1 MNRKGNILVVDDER
15 SMREFLEIFFQREGY
30 GVTTAPGVD
39 EAEVCLENEE
49 IDVVITDMQMPR
61 RGGLDL
67 LHAARELSPETA
79 VVVITAYAS
88 TDSAI
93 AAMREGAYDYI
104 TKPFKVDEI
113 RLVVEKALEKQQLA
127 SENERLK
134 NQLKS
139 TLSGHPTIIGN
150 SRGIREVFD
159 LISQVAD
166 TRTSVLIS
174 GESGTGKEL
183 VARAL
188 HDQSERCEKA
198 FVALNCGAIPEN
210 LLESELFGHEKG
222 SFTGAVGEKK
232 GLFEIADGGTL
243 FLDEIA
249 ELSLAL
255 QVKLLRAIQ
264 EKTIRRVGG
273 TADIAVNVRLLSAT
287 NQDLESAVAAGEFR
301 NDLFYRLNVIQ
312 ISLPA
317 LRERREDIPAL
328 LRHFLEKLSRDAGR
342 SIDAVSE
349 EAMKKLMAYDYPGN
363 VRELENIVERAVA
376 LSKGGEIELDALPP
390 NVLDTK
396 ASSTAPVIPAEGV
409 KLETL
414 LEDYERSLLTE
425 SLRLSG
431 GIKKQAA
438 KLLGISFRSFRYRVE
453 KLELEDSA
461 WSPSR
466 EGVSVRP
473 PGKTAA

>member
-1 MNRKGNILVVDDER
+1 MTRKGNILVVDDER

-30 GVTTAPGVD
+30 QVTTAPGVD
-39 EAEVCLENEE
+39 EAEVYLENDE
-49 IDVVITDMQMPR
+49 IDVVITDMQMPK
-61 RGGLDL
+61 RGGLEL
-67 LHAARELSPETA
+67 LNAAREVSPDTA

-113 RLVVEKALEKQQLA
+113 RLVVEKALEKKQLA
-127 SENERLK
+127 VENERLK
-134 NQLKS
+134 SQLKS
-139 TLSGHPTIIGN
+139 QQSGHPTIIGH
-150 SRGIREVFD
+150 SRGIRAVFD

-188 HDQSERCEKA
+188 HDQSQRSERA

-210 LLESELFGHEKG
+210 LLESELFGHERG

-232 GLFEIADGGTL
+232 GLFEVADRGTL

-249 ELSLAL
+249 ELSLGL

-273 TADIAVNVRLLSAT
+273 TADLEVNVRLLSAT
-287 NQDLESAVAAGEFR
+287 NQDLESAVATGRFR

-317 LRERREDIPAL
+317 LRERREDIPPL

-342 SIDAVSE
+342 SIDSVSE

-376 LSKGGEIELDALPP
+376 LSRGAEIELDGLPP
-390 NVLDTK
+390 NVLDMK
-396 ASSTAPVIPAEGV
+396 ATANAPVIPAEGV
-409 KLETL
+409 KLDNL
-414 LEDYERSLLTE
+414 LEDYERSLLGE
-425 SLRLSG
+425 AMRLSL
-431 GIKKQAA
+431 GIKKEAA
-438 KLLGISFRSFRYRVE
+438 KLLGISFRSFRYRME
-453 KLELEDSA
+453 KLEIEGSA
-461 WSPSR
+461 WRSARDEFLDSTPEASDI
-466 EGVSVRP
+466 
-473 PGKTAA
+473 